1 MNPRVLI
8 PILILILS
16 QSLAHANGVDSH
28 QFGMLTTGMPE
39 QEIVR
44 RLGQPDTR
52 SNTIEVVCTRESR
65 GETRCQQ
72 ISVSRWTYSGDG
84 HLMPTSL
91 SFRDGVL
98 THKHK

>member
-1 MNPRVLI
+1 MKLLLHTLYIILLLI
-8 PILILILS
+8 TAS
-16 QSLAHANGVDSH
+16 HANGVDSH
-28 QFGMLTTGMPE
+28 QFGLLTTGMSE